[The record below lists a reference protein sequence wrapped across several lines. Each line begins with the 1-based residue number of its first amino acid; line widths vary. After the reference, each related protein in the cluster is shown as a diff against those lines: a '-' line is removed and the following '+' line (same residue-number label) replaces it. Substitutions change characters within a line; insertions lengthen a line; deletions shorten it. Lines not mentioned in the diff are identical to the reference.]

1 MNRSP
6 ICAPSGFYK
15 TGSSCDAEWPSS
27 APVPRCYCPGGRPVS
42 REKSQLLPVLE
53 QIRDRLPQAGVR
65 FHFPLLELGFEPGM
79 QFVHDRLAMLVVGN
93 GGAPP
98 VTCLVPAP
106 PHRSRKPLAE
116 SPARTGT
123 VRVGGGEKG

>member
-15 TGSSCDAEWPSS
+15 TGVLAIQNGLLQRPFHDVIVQGDARYLEK
-27 APVPRCYCPGGRPVS
+27 
-42 REKSQLLPVLE
+42 KSQLLPVLE

-79 QFVHDRLAMLVVGN
+79 QFVHDRLAML
-93 GGAPP
+93 
-98 VTCLVPAP
+98 LVEMEALL
-106 PHRSRKPLAE
+106 R
-116 SPARTGT
+116 
-123 VRVGGGEKG
+123 